1 MTASPTHEWK
11 FQPLFELGRGGVAV
25 VRAERVIDENGR
37 TSIVAVKR
45 LLPLVAES
53 SETRAMFLAEARL
66 AALIDHPNVVKIL
79 AAGEQHEP
87 FIAMELVLGEN
98 LASIIARA
106 RERGEVPLDPM
117 LALSV
122 GAMLCDAL
130 HAAHEVVDP
139 ESGAPIQLV
148 HRDVSPQN
156 VLVGFDGTV
165 KLSDFGIA
173 KALGYGART
182 RTGDVKGKVPYMSPE
197 QALGDTIDR
206 RSDIFAL
213 GSLLYECISGRRM
226 LGDGHEID
234 MLRKLATEPM
244 PSLSEVWPAAP
255 RGAVT
260 LFARMVA
267 RDPAERPSTAAE
279 VAAEIR
285 HILGSTQ
292 GPDATRKA
300 VAQRMSWLFPQG
312 RETALGRLSEAE
324 REAERQQPYLRDM
337 ETFADRPSVLFR
349 ERRRARAM
357 LALGLAFL
365 VAAVIF
371 TVAVV
376 RMNRTPA
383 PPRVI
388 TVRESI
394 SAPSAVS
401 LAPPAESV
409 IPPETSARPSPPAA
423 VRTATTSPKER
434 RPPPAPSPPPTH
446 DGLDEHP
453 F

>member
-1 MTASPTHEWK
+1 MAASPTHEWK

-37 TSIVAVKR
+37 PSIVAVKR

-79 AAGEQHEP
+79 AAGEQQEP
-87 FIAMELVLGEN
+87 FIAMDLVLGEN
-98 LASIIARA
+98 LAGIIAHA
-106 RERGEVPLDPM
+106 RERGEPPLDPT

-197 QALGDTIDR
+197 QALGDPVDR

-213 GSLLYECISGRRM
+213 GSVLYECISGRRM

-244 PSLSEVWPAAP
+244 PSIMDVWPAAP
-255 RGAVT
+255 GRAVR
-260 LFARMVA
+260 LFASMVA
-267 RDPAERPSTAAE
+267 RDPSDRPSTAAE

-285 HILGSTQ
+285 RILGAAHD
-292 GPDATRKA
+292 PEATRKA
-300 VAQRMSWLFPQG
+300 LAQRMSWLFPQG
-312 RETALGRLSEAE
+312 RETALARLSESE

-365 VAAVIF
+365 AAAVIF

-383 PPRVI
+383 PPQVI
-388 TVRESI
+388 TVREPI

-401 LAPPAESV
+401 LAPPAESAT
-409 IPPETSARPSPPAA
+409 PPGTSARPSPPAV
-423 VRTATTSPKER
+423 VRTAATSPKDR